1 MTDAHIRAKCTHL
14 DDVWVVQLTQVL
26 DLAHGRHVKAILKLA
41 HFDLLD
47 GDLTTRRELSA

>member
-1 MTDAHIRAKCTHL
+1 MHL
-14 DDVWVVQLTQVL
+14 DDVWVVQFAQVL
-26 DLAHGRHVKAILKLA
+26 DLTDGRHVKAILKLP

>member
-1 MTDAHIRAKCTHL
+1 MTGEHIRAECMHL
-14 DDVWVVQLTQVL
+14 DDVWVVQFAQVL
-26 DLAHGRHVKAILKLA
+26 DLTDGRHVKAILKLP